1 MLTQLARE
9 PKVFAAVV
17 SSNALIGVLP
27 SLVTTAAA
35 ARTLGDRLTAVPAV
49 SVYSLLAIYVF
60 DLSNQITGVPEDRIN
75 KPARP
80 LVTGLLSLRG
90 AWIRLAAATAFL
102 LLTGQRLGIIHLA
115 LLWAVVTGANN
126 HLGLARRPVCKPLV
140 VGVQAGIQLLSAW
153 HIGGGRT
160 DRFLPCAVALSVLL
174 ALLMPLQ
181 DLRDIKG
188 DRAVGRRTLPIAYG
202 AWPVRFY
209 LCGALL
215 LTPVAVRR
223 LVAIGVLWPGSWLE
237 VLAAG
242 LCFCAAIRVVVRRSA
257 ASDDRTY
264 RLLVLW
270 YATIAAGPLAATL

>member
-1 MLTQLARE
+1 M
-9 PKVFAAVV
+9 V

-27 SLVTTAAA
+27 ALVTTVAA
-35 ARTLGDRLTAVPAV
+35 ARASGDRLVAAVPGGGVFA
-49 SVYSLLAIYVF
+49 LLAIYVF

-80 LVTGLLSLRG
+80 LVTGLLTLRG
-90 AWIRLAAATAFL
+90 AWIRLAAATALL
-102 LLTGQRLGIIHLA
+102 LLTGQLLGIIHLA

-126 HLGLARRPVCKPLV
+126 HLGLARRPLCKPLV

-160 DRFLPCAVALSVLL
+160 GRFLPCAVVLSVLL

-202 AWPVRFY
+202 ARPVRFY

-223 LVAIGVLWPGSWLE
+223 LVGLGVLWPGGWLE

-242 LCFCAAIRVVVRRSA
+242 LCACAAVRVVVRRSA
-257 ASDDRTY
+257 ASDERTY

-270 YATIAAGPLAATL
+270 YAAMAAGPLAAML